1 MSAIAEA
8 ATQRQVDAPAGGLAQ
23 LRNVPWTALLRWGSL
38 SAAALA
44 LAVGAIR
51 GEPQAIATA
60 ALGLLVSLVVVK
72 LAFRGETREFAL
84 TLLLV
89 AFGARVVLAVA
100 LHLLL
105 IAMGR
110 EGNLLLDDRAYDK
123 LGWTLA
129 RVWMGIFPGI
139 RDTDE
144 YLMVN
149 WTYIVAAVYF
159 TLGKSLLAAKMLMVA
174 FGALLALATYAL
186 GREIFDERA
195 GRIAGLLAAFF
206 PSLMVWSATTLKDVM
221 TVLVSVVAIYGL
233 LRFGRRHDWW
243 ALLLCLGGFLAVEN
257 LRQFVFFILAWM
269 LPVSFLF
276 ADRSEGE
283 QHWRRLVLSAVLGI
297 LLALPLG
304 ATLWSSRELHDYLV
318 FLPLALLAPAYLLLS
333 RIPGGRKKLLLLTPL
348 VLATMTFGF
357 LTSNEK
363 LGVNFLTPKA
373 LSAAEWKR
381 WLEEQKAQSGF
392 GEFDEK
398 PTFKVDDFT
407 IVSRNAAALPRN
419 LLLVLFGP
427 TPLDARTSTMAKAVL
442 PEMLAWYVVLASAVV
457 GLVAHFRRSW
467 RDLVLPLGF
476 SAIWVATLAL
486 TEGNLGN
493 TFRHRSQFMPFVFV
507 VAAAGL
513 PLISSW
519 LRAWLPGGAA
529 RKLAPAASGLE
540 R

>member
-1 MSAIAEA
+1 LA
-8 ATQRQVDAPAGGLAQ
+8 GLA
-23 LRNVPWTALLRWGSL
+23 LV
-38 SAAALA
+38 
-44 LAVGAIR
+44 VGALR
-51 GEPQAIATA
+51 GEPQAFVTG
-60 ALGLLVSLVVVK
+60 ALGLAVGLAIVR
-72 LAFRGETREFAL
+72 LAFRGETRQFAL
-84 TLLLV
+84 TLFLV
-89 AFGARVVLAVA
+89 AFGARVVLAVGM
-100 LHLLL
+100 HLVL
-105 IAMGR
+105 IAIGR
-110 EGNLLLDDRAYDK
+110 DGSLLLDDRAYDK

-206 PSLMVWSATTLKDVM
+206 PSLMVWSATSLKDVL

-233 LRFGRRHDWW
+233 LRYGRAHHWW
-243 ALLLCLGGFLAVEN
+243 ALVLCLAGFLAVEN

-269 LPVSFLF
+269 LPVCFLF

-283 QHWRRLVLSAVLGI
+283 QRWRRLVIAAVLGI
-297 LLALPLG
+297 ILALPLG
-304 ATLWSSRELHDYLV
+304 TALWSSREFHDYLV
-318 FLPLALLAPAYLLLS
+318 FLPLALLAPAFVLFW
-333 RIPGGRKKLLLLTPL
+333 RVPGGRRKLLLLTPL
-348 VLATMTFGF
+348 VVATMAFGF

-427 TPLDARTSTMAKAVL
+427 TPFDARTSTMAKAVL
-442 PEMLAWYVVLASAVV
+442 PEMLVWYVVMASAVV
-457 GLVAHFRRSW
+457 GLVAYFRRCW

-476 SAIWVATLAL
+476 SVIWVGTLAL

-513 PLISSW
+513 PLAWSW
-519 LRAWLPGGAA
+519 LKA
-529 RKLAPAASGLE
+529 RMPAREARAPAPALGQE
-540 R
+540 P